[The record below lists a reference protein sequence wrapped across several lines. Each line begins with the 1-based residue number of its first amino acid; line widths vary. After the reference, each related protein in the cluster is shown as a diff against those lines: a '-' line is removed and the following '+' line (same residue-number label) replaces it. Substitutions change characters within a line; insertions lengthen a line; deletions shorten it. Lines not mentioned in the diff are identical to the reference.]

1 MKKFCVK
8 IILSILLLTG
18 STVISC
24 MAQYVN
30 GTVDGKDASGNIQVL
45 EGANIYWQG
54 SNTGVVSDSAGNFSI
69 KKISGYNR
77 LIVHYVG
84 YLSDTIFIKDSD
96 QSVHITLTGINT
108 LQEVTVSSGETSY
121 ISIQPVFTQVITSD
135 GLRKAACCNLA
146 ESFESNTSVDVS
158 YSDAVSGAKQIQ
170 MLGLDGKYTQI
181 MLGNTPYIR
190 GVATSLGLLYV
201 PGTWMESISISKG
214 TASVVNGYES
224 ITGQIS
230 IIYKKPETN
239 KEKVFINAFL
249 NTQLRNE
256 FNFNTRIPV
265 KENVSTMI
273 LGHVE
278 NTPLRMDHNHDG
290 FLDAPLNT
298 HVNLMNRWDYTVP
311 NKLSGHLLY
320 SYLYDNRLGGEKDV
334 RRTDKG
340 SADRYCIG
348 IVNHRFNLI
357 DKNGIFLKG
366 DNESI
371 GSIVSFTF
379 HDYDACYG
387 LKAYQAR
394 QLSGYINVFY
404 ENYLDKRNRHKIDAG
419 LSCNIDYFS
428 EWYRLLCI
436 HIPEADYRFKNTE
449 IVPGT
454 FAQYCYILKDKLAV
468 IAGFRLDYNNLYGLF
483 WTPRMHLKW
492 QFTPKSAIRITAG
505 KGYRTPHPLMENTG
519 LMASG
524 KTLVISDSLHA
535 EEAYNAGINFT
546 RLFTIG
552 QRQCSFMIDY
562 YFTYFMHQT
571 VADIDC
577 DYYYV
582 YFRNTHKKAYSH
594 AVQAELQLY
603 PCKGMEITAAY
614 RYTLT
619 KENINNTAHTKALMP
634 PHKALLSLNYATKYE
649 RWKFAVTMQFH
660 SRSCLPDA
668 YMTFFDTHPELIPEE
683 LTSDMKTPAYIG
695 LSAQITRKF
704 KYIELYLGGEN
715 LTNYRQQTPI
725 LDAPN
730 PFGTDFDASMI
741 WGPIMGIMGYIGLRF
756 TLKYN
761 NI

>member
-1 MKKFCVK
+1 MKSYIK
-8 IILSILLLTG
+8 IAVFILLSACTH
-18 STVISC
+18 SIPC
-24 MAQYVN
+24 MGQYVS
-30 GTVDGKDASGNIQVL
+30 GTVYGKDASGNIQAL

-54 SNTGVVSDSAGNFSI
+54 SNIGEISDSAGNFTI
-69 KKISGYNR
+69 KKTDEHNK
-77 LIVHYVG
+77 LITHFVG
-84 YLSDTIFIKDSD
+84 YLSDTLTLSENDST
-96 QSVHITLTGINT
+96 VRITLSGINT
-108 LQEVTVSSGETSY
+108 LQGVTVNSDETSY
-121 ISIQPVFTQVITSD
+121 ISIQPIFTQVITSD

-190 GVATSLGLLYV
+190 GVATPLGLLYV

-256 FNFNTRIPV
+256 LNFNTRIPV

-278 NTPLRMDHNHDG
+278 NTPLRMDHNQDG
-290 FLDAPLNT
+290 FMDAPLNT
-298 HVNLMNRWDYTVP
+298 HVNLMNRWDYAIP

-320 SYLYDNRLGGEKDV
+320 SYLYDNRLSGENNV

-340 SADRYCIG
+340 STDRYCIG
-348 IVNHRFNLI
+348 IQNHRFNLI

-366 DNESI
+366 ENESI

-379 HDYDACYG
+379 HDYDAYYG

-394 QLSGYINVFY
+394 QLSGYVNVFY

-419 LSCNIDYFS
+419 LSCNVDYFF
-428 EWYRLLCI
+428 EWYQLLTI
-436 HIPEADYRFKNTE
+436 HIPEANYRFKHTE
-449 IVPGT
+449 IVPGA

-468 IAGFRLDYNNLYGLF
+468 IAGFRLDYNNLHGLF
-483 WTPRMHLKW
+483 WTPRMHVKW
-492 QFTPKSAIRITAG
+492 QFTPTGSLRFAAG

-524 KTLVISDSLHA
+524 KTLVITENPQA
-535 EEAYNAGINFT
+535 EEAYNAGVNFT
-546 RLFTIG
+546 QLFNIKN
-552 QRQCSFMIDY
+552 QQCSFMIDY
-562 YFTYFMHQT
+562 YFTYFVHQNI
-571 VADIDC
+571 ADIDQ
-577 DYYYV
+577 DYYTV
-582 YFRNTHKKAYSH
+582 YFRNTHNKAYSH
-594 AVQAELQLY
+594 AVQAELQLH
-603 PCKGMEITAAY
+603 PVKRMEITAAY

-619 KENINNTAHTKALMP
+619 KENINNTARTKALLP
-634 PHKALLSLNYATKYE
+634 PHKALLSMSYATKFE
-649 RWKFAVTMQFH
+649 RWKFALTLQFH
-660 SRSCLPDA
+660 SQSSLPDA
-668 YMTFFDTHPELIPEE
+668 YVTFFNSHPELLPEE
-683 LTSDMKTPAYIG
+683 LKKMKTPAYFG

-704 KYIELYLGGEN
+704 KYIEIYVGGEN
-715 LTNYRQQTPI
+715 LTNYRQKTPI
-725 LDAPN
+725 LDAAD
-730 PFGTDFDASMI
+730 PFGTTFDASMV
-741 WGPIMGIMGYIGLRF
+741 WGPIMGIMGYVGIRF
-756 TLKYN
+756 TMKYN